1 MNARHAC
8 SSIIPLCSHIIKK
21 FSILAKT
28 VQHDFHQYVRL
39 LSEKQ
44 EIPPEEWLYHQ
55 YTLQTLHTRRLVHVL
70 IHQFFTTN

>member
-8 SSIIPLCSHIIKK
+8 SSIIPLCSHIIKT

-28 VQHDFHQYVRL
+28 FQHDVHQYVRL
-39 LSEKQ
+39 PSEKQ

-55 YTLQTLHTRRLVHVL
+55 YTLQTLHTRRLDHVL

>member
-28 VQHDFHQYVRL
+28 VQHTHEQVSVCVRFVGCTGGRATL
-39 LSEKQ
+39 REEFLVFLRASEHIG
-44 EIPPEEWLYHQ
+44 ENRVEL
-55 YTLQTLHTRRLVHVL
+55 
-70 IHQFFTTN
+70 F

>member
-8 SSIIPLCSHIIKK
+8 SSIIPLYSHIIKK

-44 EIPPEEWLYHQ
+44 EIPPEEWFYHQ
-55 YTLQTLHTRRLVHVL
+55 YTLQTLHTRRLVRVL